1 MTSDCPICYESI
13 NPAKNCVT
21 TECGHSFHTSCLLKH
36 TAFNGYGCP
45 YCRTELATK
54 KDVDVDPDDEDPYR
68 MREVE
73 ADDALRE
80 TAEREV
86 ADQYDQYVLDG
97 CRWMFLRANNED
109 IYDTD
114 PYTDAYERWQIQ
126 MDENC
131 RNFEIEMERKT
142 DLIMKEL
149 AKINAFSYED
159 LVKGYLFW
167 NQAHFCDSAQFE
179 FHNRKVTNTLKSVV
193 EKLDYSIELNHLR

>member
-1 MTSDCPICYESI
+1 MTTTKSDCPICYEAI
-13 NPAKNCVT
+13 NPEKNCVT

-45 YCRTELATK
+45 YCRTELAK
-54 KDVDVDPDDEDPYR
+54 NKQEENDDDEN
-68 MREVE
+68 
-73 ADDALRE
+73 DDDDFFRE
-80 TAEREV
+80 TTTEV
-86 ADQYDQYVLDG
+86 SEQYNQYVLDG

-114 PYTDAYERWQIQ
+114 PYTDSYERWQIQ

-149 AKINAFSYED
+149 AKINAFTYED

-193 EKLDYSIELNHLR
+193 EKLDYSIELRHLRY

>member
-1 MTSDCPICYESI
+1 MTSTCDCPICYEAIS
-13 NPAKNCVT
+13 PHKNCVT

-54 KDVDVDPDDEDPYR
+54 KDVDVDVDVDVDPEDDVDPYR
-68 MREVE
+68 TTEIE
-73 ADDALRE
+73 AYDLLRE
-80 TAEREV
+80 NGEREE
-86 ADQYDQYVLDG
+86 YDQYVLDG
-97 CRWMFLRANNED
+97 FRWMFLRANNED

-131 RNFEIEMERKT
+131 RNYEIELKRKT
-142 DLIMKEL
+142 DLIIKEL
-149 AKINAFSYED
+149 ANINAFSYED
-159 LVKGYLFW
+159 MVKGYLSW
-167 NQAHFCDSAQFE
+167 NQSFHDSVTFE

-193 EKLDYSIELNHLR
+193 DKLNSF